1 MGKIK
6 HNLRQYSNT
15 LRPLKMVKKG
25 TPDSKKSR
33 RVEGIKEKMIKK
45 KPKSARKTKRRSGW
59 TSDSR
64 VDCEWCNKSFCR

>member
-1 MGKIK
+1 MGKVK

-15 LRPLKMVKKG
+15 LCPLKMVKKG

-45 KPKSARKTKRRSGW
+45 KPKSVRKKRRGGW
-59 TSDSR
+59 ASDAR
-64 VDCEWCNKSFCR
+64 VDCEWCDNSFCR